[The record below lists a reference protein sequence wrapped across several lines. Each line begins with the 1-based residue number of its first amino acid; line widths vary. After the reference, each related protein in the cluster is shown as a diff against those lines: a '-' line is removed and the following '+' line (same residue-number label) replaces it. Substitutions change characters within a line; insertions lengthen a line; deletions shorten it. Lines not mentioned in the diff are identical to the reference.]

1 MAGTGYPLGAL
12 TPYIARGREVGLHLV
27 VSRRIAQWG
36 RTLANPMVGEMV
48 KVKSPAI
55 VMDGDPG
62 EGPIIGDTKARPA
75 EPGRGLYITDRV
87 VAPVQVA
94 LPVRT
99 A

>member
-1 MAGTGYPLGAL
+1 
-12 TPYIARGREVGLHLV
+12 
-27 VSRRIAQWG
+27 
-36 RTLANPMVGEMV
+36 MVGEMV
-48 KVKSPAI
+48 KVKSPAV

-62 EGPIIGDTKARPA
+62 EGPIIGDTIKAQPA
-75 EPGRGLYITDRV
+75 DPGRGLYVTDRV